1 MENFTRVSDSIRT
14 NKSLTASEKLFIG
27 YLQTYQLSPD
37 GTPTNNYCF
46 LKQEE
51 LAEELGE
58 SLSTIKRMII
68 SLSSKGIIFQSAA
81 RNYNKSGYQFKNRK
95 ATILVDE
102 YNPLPTELEVPKK
115 EPKKVS
121 PKVEVVV
128 PEPVKEVAAIKQLT
142 IEDELEDRGLPLVI
156 EAAPIVESE
165 HKVRMREEFAAKFK
179 YPLHSGERNITGGEF
194 HSLTYYKFQ
203 GKVDWK
209 ETSEIIKT
217 LNNKDFDLFWNIIQ
231 ELKQK
236 CITNKNIL
244 A

>member
-1 MENFTRVSDSIRT
+1 MENFTRVSDSIRM

-95 ATILVDE
+95 ATIFVDK
-102 YNPLPTELEVPKK
+102 YNVLPTELEVAKEAPKSIK
-115 EPKKVS
+115 

-128 PEPVKEVAAIKQLT
+128 PEPIKEVVRIKELT
-142 IEDELEDRGLPLVI
+142 IEDELEDRALPLVI
-156 EAAPIVESE
+156 QDKYSLDDSLNLYEFIPEIYEGTTDEKCEAAMYFIHNITSTPTM
-165 HKVRMREEFAAKFK
+165 KEFASFLSK
-179 YPLHSGERNITGGEF
+179 
-194 HSLTYYKFQ
+194 TYKEQRYNDYYGPKIEL
-203 GKVDWK
+203 GLINKV
-209 ETSEIIKT
+209 KT
-217 LNNKDFDLFWNIIQ
+217 LIK
-231 ELKQK
+231 
-236 CITNKNIL
+236 
-244 A
+244 

>member
-1 MENFTRVSDSIRT
+1 MENFTRVSDSIRM

-95 ATILVDE
+95 ATIFVDE

-115 EPKKVS
+115 EPKKVL
-121 PKVEVVV
+121 KKAEVVT
-128 PEPVKEVAAIKQLT
+128 PEIKEEALQSMFGAQKSILEE
-142 IEDELEDRGLPLVI
+142 IEESLEEDYDDEVTNYSNVLL
-156 EAAPIVESE
+156 
-165 HKVRMREEFAAKFK
+165 
-179 YPLHSGERNITGGEF
+179 
-194 HSLTYYKFQ
+194 
-203 GKVDWK
+203 
-209 ETSEIIKT
+209 T
-217 LNNKDFDLFWNIIQ
+217 LNNQVPVSIPMEMVEYYNEIPDRRLR
-231 ELKQK
+231 ELKTSKGQFDFEF
-236 CITNKNIL
+236 TLKNLYQSWKTTKELMSKYI
-244 A
+244 